1 MLDKILIFIK
11 ERLVALNSAL
21 NNLTNKL
28 NGLTSTVNT
37 LNSDTGWQPLTKST
51 NWDGSDD
58 IIVYRKIGNVVEIRY
73 RVTSSKGHTASPT
86 PLLLATNLPASIRP
100 SSYTVRSNA
109 YHNGKTCKLEVFA
122 KGTADEGR
130 IRVGRA
136 NGIDKNVVVDGQVT
150 YTVGG
155 VINLLRLLLS
165 PNRKVV
171 GVC

>member
-1 MLDKILIFIK
+1 MLDKILMFIK
-11 ERLVALNSAL
+11 ERLVALNTAINGVSNRVSNL
-21 NNLTNKL
+21 DTRVSNNADVTNRNSSRISSL
-28 NGLTSTVNT
+28 E
-37 LNSDTGWQPLTKST
+37 SDTGWQPLTKST

-150 YTVGG
+150 YIV
-155 VINLLRLLLS
+155 
-165 PNRKVV
+165 
-171 GVC
+171 